1 MKVGELVK
9 LLKSEEQD
17 AEVFAYLNSEKGYK
31 VVDIGQEGGAVIGK
45 GIASEDRPL
54 NAHHRFYENNKEP
67 WEYNIGNLD
76 TLCSWCHESIHLLEK
91 EKEL

>member
-1 MKVGELVK
+1 MVLEHSLSLMDIQINIMSYKDK
-9 LLKSEEQD
+9 LKDPRWLEFRKRVYAKD
-17 AEVFAYLNSEKGYK
+17 GYRCTICNTK
-31 VVDIGQEGGAVIGK
+31 
-45 GIASEDRPL
+45 DRPL